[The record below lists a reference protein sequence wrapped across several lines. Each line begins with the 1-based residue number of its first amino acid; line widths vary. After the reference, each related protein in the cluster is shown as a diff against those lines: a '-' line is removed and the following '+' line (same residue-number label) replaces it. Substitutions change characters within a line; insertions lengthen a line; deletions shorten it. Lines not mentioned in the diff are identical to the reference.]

1 MSTTVKQETR
11 TNILET
17 AKSTGDF
24 KLLTQA
30 LEAAGLAD
38 TFNAQ
43 GPFTVFAPND
53 DAFRKLPTGTIEGL
67 MKDVPKL
74 KGILSYHVV
83 NRRIT
88 MNEIRNMTAG
98 GSTENVKTVQGSD
111 LALKPRDY
119 VNNSRIVKSDIETTN
134 GIIHVI
140 DQVLMPMPTQ

>member
-17 AKSTGDF
+17 ANSTGDF

-30 LEAAGLAD
+30 IEAAGLTD
-38 TFNAQ
+38 TLRTQ

-53 DAFRKLPTGTIEGL
+53 EAFRKLPTGTMEGL

-74 KGILSYHVV
+74 KGILSYHV
-83 NRRIT
+83 IDHK
-88 MNEIRNMTAG
+88 MSMDEIRNMTAAG
-98 GSTENVKTVQGSD
+98 KTWNVKTLQGSE

-140 DQVLMPMPTQ
+140 DQVLMPMSTQ